1 VEHLRTKFKG
11 VSERR
16 ACRVVGQH
24 RSTNRYVATPADFE
38 TRLVAR
44 MVELAEEN
52 SKWGYRQIHGLL
64 VDEGW
69 PVNKKRIERLWRREG
84 LQLPPHRKKPTG
96 GVDLGGDE
104 FSIWRLPPRYP
115 NHIWTYDFIQR
126 RTADGRPLRVLNV
139 MDEYTRVGLGGL
151 CARSIGAREVRRHLT
166 TLFELHGKPAIIRA
180 DNGREFIANMLR
192 EWLATEGVRGVF
204 IAKGKPWQNGYM
216 ERFNGTCEREV
227 FRNELYHSVLEAQV
241 VYDQWLKTYNTRRR
255 HRGLRGQTPAGY
267 AKMIHDGHNPETD
280 GGGE

>member
-1 VEHLRTKFKG
+1 LQQKFKT
-11 VSERR
+11 SERR
-16 ACRVVGQH
+16 ACRAIGQH
-24 RSTNRYVATPADFE
+24 RSTNRYVALPTDFE

-44 MVELAEEN
+44 MVELAEAN
-52 SKWGYRQIHGLL
+52 PKWGYRLVHGLL

-69 PVNKKRIERLWRREG
+69 AVNKKRIERLWRREG
-84 LQLPPHRKKPTG
+84 LQLPPQKKKPTG
-96 GVDLGGDE
+96 GTDLGGDE

-115 NHIWTYDFIQR
+115 NHIWTYDFIKR

-139 MDEYTRVGLGGL
+139 MDEYTRVALGSH

-166 TLFELHGKPAIIRA
+166 KLFAEHGKPAIIRA
-180 DNGREFIANMLR
+180 DNGREFIANLLR

-204 IAKGKPWQNGYM
+204 IAKAKPWQNGYM
-216 ERFNGTCEREV
+216 ERFNGTVEREV
-227 FRNELYHSVLEAQV
+227 FGNELYHSVLEAQV
-241 VYDQWLKTYNTRRR
+241 VLDMWIKATYNTRRR

-267 AKMIHDGHNPETD
+267 AKMIRNETTEERN